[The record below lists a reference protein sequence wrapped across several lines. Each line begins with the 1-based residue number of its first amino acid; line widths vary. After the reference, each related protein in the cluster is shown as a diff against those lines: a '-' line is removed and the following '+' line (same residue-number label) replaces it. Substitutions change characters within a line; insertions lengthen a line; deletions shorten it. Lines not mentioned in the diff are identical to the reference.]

1 MPINTLRK
9 SRLWNVLF
17 RLVNSD
23 WATVL
28 LEAWKLVKSIQAE
41 RVVGLYE
48 VLNFEHTLELCDRR
62 GQKAIFHK
70 RATVRLLQDYVSA
83 YMDWAW
89 GRGEIF
95 ADYRC
100 HPGTAVDR
108 YRCGSKHCVLISL
121 REEKRRGEVFDIRI
135 DRTVR
140 GGFDLEKGWSETMV
154 RHRTHQFC
162 LAVIFPRT
170 RPPKRV
176 DLIEVNQNR
185 TTRLAGSHTNILP
198 DGRHRVSWQT
208 SKPKLFETY
217 TLTWI
222 W

>member
-1 MPINTLRK
+1 MPITTVRQ

-17 RLVNSD
+17 RVLNSD
-23 WATVL
+23 WATVI
-28 LEAWKLVKSIQAE
+28 LEAWKLVKGIQAE
-41 RVVGLYE
+41 RLVGLYE
-48 VLNFEHTLELCDRR
+48 VLDFEHTLELCDRR
-62 GQKAIFHK
+62 GQKAIFRK
-70 RATVRLLQDYVSA
+70 RETVRLLQDCVSA
-83 YMDWAW
+83 YMDWVW

-100 HPGTAVDR
+100 SPGTPVDR

-121 REEKRRGEVFDIRI
+121 REEKRRGEVLDIRI

-140 GGFDLEKGWSETMV
+140 DGFDLEKGWCETMV
-154 RHRTHQFC
+154 RHRTHQFR
-162 LAVIFPRT
+162 LAVIFPRS

-176 DLIEVNQNR
+176 DLVEANQNR
-185 TTRLAGSHTNILP
+185 TTRLSGSHTDILP
-198 DGRHRVSWQT
+198 DGRYRVSWQT

-217 TLTWI
+217 TLTWN